1 VYESTKKKMETIRL
15 QIPTMKSP
23 HCMMMV
29 SNAVK
34 TQGGAA
40 MKKVSPGEAEIE
52 LQQATKAEVVAA
64 IEKAGYPV
72 SNK

>member
-1 VYESTKKKMETIRL
+1 METIRL
-15 QIPTMKSP
+15 QIPTMRSP

-29 SNAVK
+29 STAVK
-34 TQGGAA
+34 NQGGAA

-52 LQQATKAEVVAA
+52 LQSATKAAVIEA

-72 SNK
+72 NNK